1 MRLRYIPSLLAVQ
14 ILFGGVAHAS
24 PAHVWSHRTVQPD
37 DQWFARVAI
46 DAAGNIVTCG
56 NFYNSLN
63 LGQVYPSAGFQDA
76 FVAKFD
82 PAGNLLWVHQLGD
95 VRPDQAWDIT
105 TDGAGNVICV
115 GHMSAGMNDQDAVV
129 VKYGP
134 DGTERWLERFGT
146 GDMHYQTAMV
156 VATNLSKEI
165 IFAGEFDGAFSVGG
179 PTLQPTGGI
188 TFYMAKLDQNGNHLW
203 SKGFTTS
210 SPFAYNLDGLET
222 GADGNSMLCGALLDS
237 LDVGNGTLKSAG
249 LNDIFLARFDADG
262 NAQWSHRYGDAQAQE
277 ARDIAMNANG
287 EIAIAGATNGSIDF
301 GGGPLTAGSD
311 YDPFVAVLS
320 SSGAHVWS
328 RIFNATS
335 NQYAGSLTWASNHD
349 LLVAWRGTG
358 SLDFGGGMRTISGPT
373 YGVWLTRFFGNNGTH
388 RWSTTVTSSSGMDGQ
403 IDEDNGQ
410 IVLAGGVGGTVD
422 FGAGSTS
429 GEADYYDLYLA
440 KFDDG
445 LTAAPSRINFG
456 ELGQNLPNPFN
467 PTTSIPYTLRA
478 TARARIMIHNV
489 SGALVSVLD
498 AGVQPAGTHTMAW
511 NGRDARGNAVAS
523 GVYFYQLE
531 GSADAPRKMV
541 LVK

>member
-1 MRLRYIPSLLAVQ
+1 MRLGYILPILAVL
-14 ILFGGVAHAS
+14 ILDGGAAHAT

-37 DQWFARVAI
+37 DQWFAKVDI
-46 DAAGNIVTCG
+46 DPYGNIVTCG
-56 NFYNSLN
+56 NFYTSLN

-82 PAGNLLWVHQLGD
+82 PAGNLLWVRQLGD

-105 TDGAGNVICV
+105 TDLVGNVICV
-115 GHMSAGMNDQDAVV
+115 GHMSAAMNDQDAVV
-129 VKYGP
+129 VKYAP
-134 DGTERWLERFGT
+134 DGTQRWLKRFGT

-188 TFYMAKLDQNGNHLW
+188 TFFMAKLDQNGNHLW
-203 SKGFTTS
+203 SKRFTTS

-222 GADGNSMLCGALLDS
+222 GADGNSILCGALLDS
-237 LDVGNGTLKSAG
+237 LDVGNGALESAG

-262 NAQWSHRYGDAQAQE
+262 NALWSHRYGDAQAQE
-277 ARDIAMNANG
+277 ARDIAMNASG
-287 EIAIAGATNGSIDF
+287 EVAIAGATNGSIDF
-301 GGGPLTAGSD
+301 GGGPLAAGSD

-320 SSGAHVWS
+320 PSGAHVWS

-349 LLVAWRGTG
+349 VLVAWRGTG
-358 SLDFGGGMRTISGPT
+358 SLDFGGGIRTISGPT
-373 YGVWLTRFFGNNGTH
+373 YGVWLTRFFGTSGTH
-388 RWSTTVTSSSGMDGQ
+388 RWSTTVTSSSGMDAQ
-403 IDEDNGQ
+403 IDEDDGQ
-410 IVLAGGVGGTVD
+410 IVLAGGVDGTVN
-422 FGAGSTS
+422 FGGGSTS
-429 GEADYYDLYLA
+429 GEADYNDLYLA
-440 KFDDG
+440 KFGDA
-445 LTAAPSRINFG
+445 LTVVPSRIRFA

-467 PTTSIPYTLRA
+467 PTTTIPYLLHA
-478 TARARIMIHNV
+478 TTRVRIMIHSVN
-489 SGALVSVLD
+489 GALVSVLD
-498 AGVQPAGTHTMAW
+498 AGTQPAGPHSVVW
-511 NGRDARGNAVAS
+511 NGRDALGRAVAS

>member
-1 MRLRYIPSLLAVQ
+1 MRPRHIPWLFAVL
-14 ILFGGVAHAS
+14 IVFGGGAHAA

-37 DQWFARVAI
+37 DQWFAKVAI
-46 DAAGNIVTCG
+46 DASGNLVTCG

-82 PAGNLLWVHQLGD
+82 PAGNLLWVRQLGD

-105 TDGAGNVICV
+105 TDVAGNVICV

-129 VKYGP
+129 VKYAP
-134 DGTERWLERFGT
+134 DGTQRWLKRFGT

-188 TFYMAKLDQNGNHLW
+188 TFFMAKLDQNGNHLW
-203 SKGFTTS
+203 SKRFTTR

-222 GADGNSMLCGALLDS
+222 GADGTSMLCGALLDS
-237 LDVGNGTLKSAG
+237 LDVGNGTLASAG
-249 LNDIFLARFDADG
+249 LNDIFLARIDADG
-262 NAQWSHRYGDAQAQE
+262 NALWSHRYGDAQAQE
-277 ARDIAMNANG
+277 ARDIAMSASG

-320 SSGAHVWS
+320 PSGAHVWS
-328 RIFNATS
+328 KIFNATS
-335 NQYAGSLTWASNHD
+335 NQYAGSLAWTTNHD

-358 SLDFGGGMRTISGPT
+358 SLNFGGGIRTISGPT
-373 YGVWLTRFFGNNGTH
+373 YGVWLTRFFGNSGAH
-388 RWSTTVTSSSGMDGQ
+388 RWSTTVTSSSGMDAQ

-422 FGAGSTS
+422 FGGGSTS
-429 GEADYYDLYLA
+429 GEANYYDLYLA
-440 KFDDG
+440 KFGDA
-445 LTAAPSRINFG
+445 LTAVPSRISFG
-456 ELGQNLPNPFN
+456 ELGQNRPNPFN
-467 PTTSIPYTLRA
+467 PTTTIPYTLRT

-498 AGVQPAGTHTMAW
+498 AGVQPAGMHTMAW
-511 NGRDARGNAVAS
+511 NGRDALGNAVAS